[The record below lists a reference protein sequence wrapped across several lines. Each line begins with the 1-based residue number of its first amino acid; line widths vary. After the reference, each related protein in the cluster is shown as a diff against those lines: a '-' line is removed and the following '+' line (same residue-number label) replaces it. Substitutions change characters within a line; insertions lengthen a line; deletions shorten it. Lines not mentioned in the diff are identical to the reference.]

1 MASKPPTFVRQVL
14 VRSTSLEI
22 KQCYIG
28 DVGCVVWDAALVLT
42 KFLEN
47 KFYFSNE
54 YWKDKYVLE
63 LGAGTGIVG
72 LATASLGANAVL
84 TDLPELVELMETNIR
99 ANSDCF
105 SHLPKAMPLVWG
117 QDISEFL
124 PHPDVILMADL
135 IYYEE
140 SVSKLCKTVLEL
152 CGPHTVVLM
161 CYEERDIGNKVGLQ
175 KDFNEV
181 SSVFHME

>member
-72 LATASLGANAVL
+72 LATASLG
-84 TDLPELVELMETNIR
+84 
-99 ANSDCF
+99 
-105 SHLPKAMPLVWG
+105 
-117 QDISEFL
+117 
-124 PHPDVILMADL
+124 
-135 IYYEE
+135 Y
-140 SVSKLCKTVLEL
+140 SVSFNRSQ
-152 CGPHTVVLM
+152 CGANRPS
-161 CYEERDIGNKVGLQ
+161 RIGRINGNQ
-175 KDFNEV
+175 
-181 SSVFHME
+181 H